1 MSQHPPHL
9 AENELIPTALI
20 PFCSFSGSMNITGRD
35 ISGLD
40 IPACSKFQEDT
51 VDDQLCYTFHVN
63 TIMTGPSQPG
73 KGKGL
78 VFAVDK
84 GLSIGALKPSTS
96 NDDSLESLMD
106 TADPVNMDSV
116 TVYIATPHRFRAVKQ
131 GRYTMTALKKMTGT
145 KSFLNMLDETKGC
158 QIDSEGECK
167 RMKLRQQ
174 FVAKCACLPFAL
186 RTEDEVSLDEFCK
199 IFKHNCFRMST
210 FVAPWTMPAS
220 RKYHLKTLT
229 AKLPAQ
235 VSMQMC
241 GLQMNRKQQ
250 HKKGC

>member
-20 PFCSFSGSMNITGRD
+20 PFCSFSGSMNITGRA

-40 IPACSKFQEDT
+40 IPACSKFREDT

-73 KGKGL
+73 KGKGI

-84 GLSIGALKPSTS
+84 GLSIRALEPSSS

-145 KSFLNMLDETKGC
+145 KSFLNMLDETKGR
-158 QIDSEGECK
+158 QIDSAGECK
-167 RMKLRQQ
+167 RMKLRQ
-174 FVAKCACLPFAL
+174 
-186 RTEDEVSLDEFCK
+186 
-199 IFKHNCFRMST
+199 
-210 FVAPWTMPAS
+210 
-220 RKYHLKTLT
+220 
-229 AKLPAQ
+229 
-235 VSMQMC
+235 
-241 GLQMNRKQQ
+241 
-250 HKKGC
+250 